1 MALQACLRH
10 CYRPWLNATC
20 HPLQVPV
27 GRIEES
33 CSTSK
38 TYNSADSWKQS
49 MADIEEQRLT
59 NLRNKEKLL
68 AELNLNVK
76 ATQLAK
82 SKPMKR
88 EDGVVIKK
96 RKIAIPAAPTRSSAR
111 IQLAGEKPKYSELTE
126 FFDERPSKRN
136 PRHKIN
142 SKTNSK
148 VNVVV
153 EEVVLD
159 PAPDVED
166 IRDNWTKWEAEGAEP
181 IRDNDGT
188 FHFEDQPLFLP
199 NKSPEE
205 MMREGCFGGSYWR
218 PLKSRR
224 LGIVIEDDW
233 KELPGP
239 WISGLEVETYLT
251 NPEYNADVNKYKV
264 ACGQSIEEWE
274 ASGWIM
280 HEYDVRG
287 WFQWYCRF
295 FQGRRCADDDR
306 QVSRWRKCVGAT
318 GRWKRMLLKAYLRQ
332 GVRDV
337 FDDGEDEDTKEV
349 SPVMHQTC
357 HHWAMQITQH
367 DLDEVWRSPG

>member
-1 MALQACLRH
+1 
-10 CYRPWLNATC
+10 
-20 HPLQVPV
+20 
-27 GRIEES
+27 
-33 CSTSK
+33 
-38 TYNSADSWKQS
+38 
-49 MADIEEQRLT
+49 MADIEEQRLS

-68 AELNLNVK
+68 AELNLN
-76 ATQLAK
+76 AK
-82 SKPMKR
+82 VIQPTKSQPVKR
-88 EDGVVIKK
+88 EDGIVTKK
-96 RKIAIPAAPTRSSAR
+96 RKVAIPAAPTRSSTRLHQAS
-111 IQLAGEKPKYSELTE
+111 EKPSYTELTE
-126 FFDERPSKRN
+126 FFDEGSTKKSISKARRN
-136 PRHKIN
+136 G
-142 SKTNSK
+142 K

-159 PAPDVED
+159 PAPDVD
-166 IRDNWTKWEAEGAEP
+166 SIRDNWTQWEVTGVEP
-181 IRDNDGT
+181 TRSEDGT
-188 FHFEDQPLFLP
+188 FHFDDYPSFSP

-205 MMREGCFGGSYWR
+205 MMREGAFGGSYWR

-224 LGIVIEDDW
+224 LGIVIVDDW
-233 KELPGP
+233 KELPSP
-239 WISGLEVETYLT
+239 WIAGLDVDTYLT
-251 NPEYNADVNKYKV
+251 NPEYNADINKYKV

-332 GVRDV
+332 GVHDV
-337 FDDGEDEDTKEV
+337 FDDGEDEDTREV

-367 DLDEVWRSPG
+367 DLDEAWRSPR